1 MWPPGDTYQHLMD
14 RIAAATTADDLEL
27 LGATARM
34 QFAMDARIVQLEAM
48 IDGKR
53 RLLQARRAL
62 EREVR
67 DAAEDIEEL
76 D

>member
-27 LGATARM
+27 LGATARTH
-34 QFAMDARIVQLEAM
+34 FATDARLVQLEAM

-53 RLLQARRAL
+53 RLLRARRAL
-62 EREVR
+62 EREVQ

>member
-34 QFAMDARIVQLEAM
+34 QFATDARIVQLEAM

-67 DAAEDIEEL
+67 DAGDDIEEL